1 MSLPQELFRVE
12 LVNLIDLDKLLIVRL
27 DEVIVGN
34 DIRKYLVILVNE
46 NLGWSTKMV
55 TDP

>member
-1 MSLPQELFRVE
+1 MSFPKELFRIE
-12 LVNLIDLDKLLIVRL
+12 LVNLVNLDKLLIVSL

-34 DIRKYLVILVNE
+34 DFSKDLVILVNE

>member
-1 MSLPQELFRVE
+1 MSFPKELFRIE
-12 LVNLIDLDKLLIVRL
+12 LVNLVNLDKLLIVSL
-27 DEVIVGN
+27 EEVIVGN
-34 DIRKYLVILVNE
+34 DFSKDLVIFVNE

>member
-1 MSLPQELFRVE
+1 MSLPKELFRVE

>member
-1 MSLPQELFRVE
+1 MRFPKELFRVE
-12 LVNLIDLDKLLIVRL
+12 LINLVDLDKLLIVRL

-34 DIRKYLVILVNE
+34 DVSKYLIILVNE